1 MYCACTTHKS
11 VNVFL
16 QFTIYF
22 DTVNSLKYRARYLKT
37 NLNAGD
43 CSQSEKF
50 KLKIALIKGPY

>member
-1 MYCACTTHKS
+1 MHEQQTHKS
-11 VNVFL
+11 VRVFL

-22 DTVNSLKYRARYLKT
+22 DTANSCKYRARCLKR

-43 CSQSEKF
+43 CSQSEIC